1 MPAIEL
7 PLLPSLLAA
16 CLVLV
21 VGGFLAQRVPLL
33 GRYSIPAPIIG
44 GLLFAVLSLLARR
57 LSGLAENALGLAI
70 AQILGLHPVLG
81 LVAGSITLVG
91 GHGTGAAYAERFA
104 EEHDILGVMSLTMT
118 SATIGLVIGG
128 IIGGPVAEGLIRRI
142 PRGAAPSTV
151 GDGGGGPVTTPITA
165 PSFVLSLAAALVAV
179 IAGQALASALKGVA
193 TVPEFLWCLLV
204 GLVIRNG
211 GAAVAD
217 DETNQ
222 QAPQEFWYSGHTFQG
237 ARQSLAGDDG
247 DQCGSKREDERRRG
261 DRGCHRPA
269 TAVAHRRR
277 CSTARNTAN
286 QPFCDRAADDA
297 ADDETDRRRG
307 HRQTH
312 YAEDVVLFGKALR
325 IGGTSPVPANQG
337 D

>member
-128 IIGGPVAEGLIRRI
+128 IIGGRVAEGLIRRI
-142 PRGAAPSTV
+142 LRGAAPSPV

-165 PSFVLSLAAALVAV
+165 PSFVLSLDAALVGV
-179 IAGQALASALKGVA
+179 IAGQTLASALKGVA

-204 GLVIRNG
+204 GLFIRNG
-211 GAAVAD
+211 GAAV
-217 DETNQ
+217 
-222 QAPQEFWYSGHTFQG
+222 GLRLH
-237 ARQSLAGDDG
+237 
-247 DQCGSKREDERRRG
+247 
-261 DRGCHRPA
+261 
-269 TAVAHRRR
+269 
-277 CSTARNTAN
+277 
-286 QPFCDRAADDA
+286 DA
-297 ADDETDRRRG
+297 ASE
-307 HRQTH
+307 
-312 YAEDVVLFGKALR
+312 L
-325 IGGTSPVPANQG
+325 IGAVTIANYQPG
-337 D
+337 DTKGLASLGCYLPGVTIACHGFPD